1 MEIRVAE
8 NEDIDGILNLLL
20 QVNQVHAD
28 GRPDL
33 FKSGGTKYNHENLAI
48 KLKREDERIF
58 VAVED
63 GKVLGY
69 SFVVIE
75 ENEETI
81 NTYSHKTLY
90 IDDLCIDECERG
102 KHIGTKLFEEV
113 KKYADEISA
122 YRITLRV
129 WECNPT
135 ARKFYDS
142 LDMKPLYTEMEFI
155 L

>member
-1 MEIRVAE
+1 MDIRVARE
-8 NEDIDGILNLLL
+8 EDIDGILNLLL

-48 KLKREDERIF
+48 KLQEPNERIF

-63 GKVLGY
+63 GQVLGY
-69 SFVVIE
+69 SFVVME
-75 ENEETI
+75 EDPETI
-81 NTYSHKTLY
+81 NTYAHRTLY
-90 IDDLCIDECERG
+90 IDDLCVDEVQRG
-102 KHIGTKLFEEV
+102 KHIGTSLFAEV
-113 KKYADEISA
+113 KKYASSIDA
-122 YRITLRV
+122 YRVTLRV

-142 LDMKPLYTEMEFI
+142 LDMKPLYTEMEYI